1 VALLSSSQLDAVSD
15 LIRETGERELL
26 PLFRTEGQIDVSEKS
41 PGELV
46 TQADRSAEHRLAAGL
61 QAILP
66 ASRVIGEETWGKA
79 APADSA
85 VFGDTPVWVV
95 DPLDG
100 TGAFVDGDPMFAI
113 MVALIQHGET
123 LAGWI
128 HAPVPG
134 WMATAE
140 RGAGAFLNGNKMRT
154 AISVK
159 RSDMDGS
166 VRLRFLPDGIRQQVI
181 RAIPGFRRVAMTG
194 SSGWDHVA
202 VANGGRHF
210 SLYYRTLVWDHAPGC
225 LMISESGGVA
235 ARLDGSPY
243 TPLVDTTGLLTAC
256 NAETWATIHD
266 LFMDGTDYRLGV
278 RGDPAAG
285 RG

>member
-1 VALLSSSQLDAVSD
+1 MGALLTSGQFDEVSD
-15 LIRETGERELL
+15 LIRETGELDLL
-26 PLFRTEGQIDVSEKS
+26 PLFRSDRQIDVSEKS

-46 TQADRSAEHRLAAGL
+46 TQADRAAEHRLAAGL
-61 QAILP
+61 HAILP
-66 ASRVIGEETWGKA
+66 ESRIIGEETWGKA
-79 APADSA
+79 APADAA
-85 VFGDTPVWVV
+85 VFGDAPVWVV

-123 LAGWI
+123 LASWI

-140 RGAGAFLNGNKMRT
+140 RGAGAFLNGSKMQT
-154 AISVK
+154 ASSVE

-166 VRLRFLPDGIRQQVI
+166 VRLRFLPGPIRQQVI
-181 RAIPGFRRVAMTG
+181 RAIPGFLRVALTG

-202 VANGGRHF
+202 VANGERHF

-225 LMISESGGVA
+225 LLISEAAGTA
-235 ARLDGSPY
+235 ARLDGSAY

-256 NAETWATIHD
+256 NAETWSLIHD
-266 LFMDGTDYRLGV
+266 LFLVGTDYRL
-278 RGDPAAG
+278 DAG
-285 RG
+285 SASSLGR